1 LKLNKLTN
9 NNNNNNNNNNKI
21 LLLFTGYWLIISTIT
36 HKKNNILILIAN
48 KEINVAVIILQVQF
62 TLMFIHSS
70 QIFFIDCEFSKVFA
84 CVTCSY
90 ALVFFILFADYY
102 KRAYKKEQKIKV
114 RTRILY
120 YKLTLLCCF
129 VCLLHCSVAQI
140 AVHTVPC
147 YCGYPVLVGIAT
159 HTG

>member
-1 LKLNKLTN
+1 M
-9 NNNNNNNNNNKI
+9 
-21 LLLFTGYWLIISTIT
+21 
-36 HKKNNILILIAN
+36 IAK

-62 TLMFIHSS
+62 ALIFIHSL
-70 QIFFIDCEFSKVFA
+70 QIFFIDCKFPKAVA
-84 CVTCSY
+84 CIVCSY

-114 RTRILY
+114 RTGIFY

-129 VCLLHCSVAQI
+129 VYLFHCSVAQT

-147 YCGYPVLVGIAT
+147 HCGCPVLVGIAT
-159 HTG
+159 RTVRNFKMECNYNLLL